1 MGARLLEGTQRQWVK
16 QQLLD
21 SRRLAHRDLI
31 RICGGQ
37 GGHRL
42 AAHIWNLR
50 HREGW
55 QVDSTVLPGAAG
67 PNPMVR
73 YSVPPGWRP
82 NGAAQLGLP
91 L

>member
-1 MGARLLEGTQRQWVK
+1 MRRLLNCTQGEWVK
-16 QQLLD
+16 RQLLD
-21 SRRLAHRDLI
+21 GRRLAHRDLI
-31 RICGGQ
+31 RICGGR

-55 QVDSTVLPGAAG
+55 EVNSTVLPGAAG
-67 PNPMVR
+67 PNHMVN
-73 YSVPPGWRP
+73 YSVPPGWHP
-82 NGAAQLGLP
+82 NGPSQLALP